1 MMFNNKIE
9 YKLTQED
16 RQKYSAEVLKVD
28 LSETDDIL
36 DQVPNKLKR
45 MLSTVG
51 LHPFQVDL
59 LSDVSRLYT
68 VLSESSNLDEDL
80 RKWILFGLKYFVD
93 SKGDIPDHVPDIGY
107 LDDAVVVR
115 WVIDQTMLTYPDH
128 FDG

>member
-80 RKWILFGLKYFVD
+80 RKWIIFGLKYFFD
-93 SKGDIPDHVPDIGY
+93 SKGDIHDHVPDIGY